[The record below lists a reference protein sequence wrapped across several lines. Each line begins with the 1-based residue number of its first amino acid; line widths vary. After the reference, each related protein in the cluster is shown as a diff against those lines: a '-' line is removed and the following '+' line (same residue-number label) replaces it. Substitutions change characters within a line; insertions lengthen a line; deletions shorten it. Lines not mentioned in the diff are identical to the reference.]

1 MARVI
6 LTGSLRELAGAHGA
20 GAIEIDAANVRELLR
35 ALEARVPGIGERVE
49 RGLSIAIDGDIVS
62 DPLLEPIG
70 PDSEIHF
77 LPPIQGGSGG
87 AR

>member
-6 LTGSLRELAGAHGA
+6 LTGSLRSLAGDESE
-20 GAIEIDAANVRELLR
+20 IEIDAASVRELLR
-35 ALEARVPGIGERVE
+35 ALEPRLPGIGKQVE
-49 RGLSIAIDGDIVS
+49 DGLSIAIDGDIVQ

-77 LPPIQGGSGG
+77 LPPVSGG
-87 AR
+87 AC